1 MPFCSGIPGQRIGSK
16 LSTPLQRGALTL
28 WVSGGTGRGGTI
40 PPRPHSSSQAL
51 LLAPDPIPPAVFPLD
66 KLCHFCYVL

>member
-40 PPRPHSSSQAL
+40 PPRPHSWSG
-51 LLAPDPIPPAVFPLD
+51 LATGPRSNTTGCFSAR
-66 KLCHFCYVL
+66 